1 MAARK
6 AHNLE
11 ATGSNPV
18 PAIDPCGRRRHSNDM
33 HGSRECEIRQ
43 VPEVFTAFWFS
54 NQRQRIDVKTR
65 IASYNARI
73 EMWSQLV

>member
-1 MAARK
+1 
-6 AHNLE
+6 
-11 ATGSNPV
+11 
-18 PAIDPCGRRRHSNDM
+18 M
-33 HGSRECEIRQ
+33 HGSRECEVRQ
-43 VPEVFTAFWFS
+43 VPEVSTAFRFS